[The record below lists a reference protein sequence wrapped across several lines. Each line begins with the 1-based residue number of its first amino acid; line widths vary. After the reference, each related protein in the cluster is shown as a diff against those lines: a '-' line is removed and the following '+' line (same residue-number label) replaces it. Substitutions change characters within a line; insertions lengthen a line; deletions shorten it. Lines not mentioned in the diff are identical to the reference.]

1 MMNAESVDLFVPPEL
16 AASPV
21 PRQVS
26 EDGATRQGW
35 DRLLHHARVEPL
47 IRKMFRDQRR
57 HPRVVIPHVVAYLGN
72 AHKSRPYQIINISSG
87 GFCMLTENH
96 WTPGTE
102 MPITLQREEWD
113 GEESPERLSVQ
124 AIVARRGPSE
134 VGFSIVLTPE
144 ESIAFS
150 GETVSQPWINI
161 SDVEE
166 FIRKLQKPKPPRMFI
181 ADCPRPRPMSVS
193 ERTQRLLD
201 LAKSYRLS
209 SASELWTENR

>member
-1 MMNAESVDLFVPPEL
+1 MINAESVDPFLPPQL
-16 AASPV
+16 AAPI
-21 PRQVS
+21 PIQVS
-26 EDGATRQGW
+26 EEGAIKQGW
-35 DRLLHHARVEPL
+35 DRLLRHSRVEPL
-47 IRKMFRDQRR
+47 IRKMFPDQRR
-57 HPRVVIPHVVAYLGN
+57 YQRVVVPHIVAYLGN

-124 AIVARRGPSE
+124 AIVARRGPGE
-134 VGFSIVLTPE
+134 VGFSIALTPE

-150 GETVSQPWINI
+150 GETVSQSWISM
-161 SDVEE
+161 SDMEE
-166 FIRKLQKPKPPRMFI
+166 FIRKLQTPKPPRLFVV
-181 ADCPRPRPMSVS
+181 DCPRPRPMSVA
-193 ERTQRLLD
+193 ERTERLLD

-209 SASELWTENR
+209 PASELWTDNR